1 MMASRFS
8 TAMLLV
14 PVAVAAGIVLS
25 NDMWF
30 GIAAMFALALINAA
44 LMAFRKQ
51 HAN

>member
-1 MMASRFS
+1 MTSRFGA
-8 TAMLLV
+8 TPLLLA
-14 PVAVAAGIVLS
+14 VAVAAGVVLA
-25 NDMWF
+25 NDTRL